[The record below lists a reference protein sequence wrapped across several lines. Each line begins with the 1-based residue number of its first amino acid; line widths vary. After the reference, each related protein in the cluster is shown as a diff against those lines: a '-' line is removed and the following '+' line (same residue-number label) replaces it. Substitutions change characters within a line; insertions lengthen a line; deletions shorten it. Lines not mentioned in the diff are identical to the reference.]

1 MTNPDTGAEHNN
13 AEKRQRLKE
22 IYEERNIEF
31 EYIQEKLPTSGQ
43 SRLKKTEQ
51 EIKKCLPQ
59 YEYFLAD
66 SPLSESDSAIQ
77 KYFKEMAFSVIKD
90 QVDTDALE
98 ETVKEQLQ
106 TVLTAIT
113 EKINSVVPDDEQ
125 VRARV
130 DFDWSKLISTSFESD
145 GEQGSVPL
153 SARGDGFRR
162 ITMMSY
168 FEYLAEERSRE
179 HQNIIFA
186 FEEPETFLHPSAQ
199 EKLFEKLMDISGAGY
214 QVFLTT
220 HSPVLVSQTRPEF
233 FKLVVASS

>member
-1 MTNPDTGAEHNN
+1 MNSGRFKITPEYLITRKSFGELDFFSLTEAKLIRLCRDNNLEAEPGLMTNPDTGAEHNN

-145 GEQGSVPL
+145 GEQGSVL
-153 SARGDGFRR
+153 
-162 ITMMSY
+162 
-168 FEYLAEERSRE
+168 
-179 HQNIIFA
+179 
-186 FEEPETFLHPSAQ
+186 
-199 EKLFEKLMDISGAGY
+199 
-214 QVFLTT
+214 
-220 HSPVLVSQTRPEF
+220 
-233 FKLVVASS
+233 